1 MATNNKAVKET
12 KAQESV
18 YTIDQLADAYRELN
32 ASYAIIKT
40 SLKLSGK
47 TKFTLNEAQKIIETF
62 KNKEVN

>member
-1 MATNNKAVKET
+1 MATNNKAVKNKE
-12 KAQESV
+12 QESV